1 MATFVRKMRRL
12 GAVDRSLLAHMRK
25 YRSEIPKLSPHDVNQ
40 ILRANEFTKDFSGG
54 SVRYFDSNQLASNSP
69 MEDARTE
76 ANCLYTSGLLV
87 GVFDGHGGSACAQV
101 SSKRILRYIAAS
113 LINPTDLRRLLDDN
127 AKSFSFLQCH
137 NDRLEFVPE
146 IRDIYEESFSKFAGD
161 LLRRKGSTSVEQV
174 MEQAVLRLD
183 GDMSREAIENTSVR
197 TLAVAMSG
205 AVACVA
211 HVDGC
216 HLHVAGVGD
225 CGAVLG
231 SMNDTTGQW
240 TARKLTTEH
249 NAQNVGEVRRIL
261 AQHPPNERDTVIRVD
276 RLLGQL
282 APLRALGDFR
292 YKWPRDTLEKVA
304 APQYGEAAVPPH
316 YHTPPYLTAQPE
328 IKYHRLEPRDKFLVL
343 ATDGLWDCLTPLQV
357 VRLVGEHMNGKTFLQ
372 PLELPNR
379 DIRLGE
385 LSQMLAHR
393 KTGIPKKPMDKN
405 SATHLIRNALGGTD
419 YGIEHSKISHIL
431 SLPPDVVRLFRDDI
445 TVTVVYFDSEYLQST
460 LL

>member
-1 MATFVRKMRRL
+1 MATFVRRL
-12 GAVDRSLLAHMRK
+12 RDFGAVDRSFWAHWRK
-25 YRSEIPKLSPHDVNQ
+25 YRSEIPKLSPHDVNL
-40 ILRANEFTKDFSGG
+40 ILRANEFTKELSGG
-54 SVRYFDSNQLASNSP
+54 PVRYFDSNQLASNSP
-69 MEDARTE
+69 LEDARTE
-76 ANCLYTSGLLV
+76 ASCLYTSGLLV

-113 LINPTDLRRLLDDN
+113 LIAPTELQKHMARD
-127 AKSFSFLQCH
+127 AKSYSFLQCH

-146 IRDIYEESFSKFAGD
+146 IRDIYEESFSRFAQD
-161 LLRRKGSTSVEQV
+161 LIATNARTSVEDV
-174 MEQAVLRLD
+174 MERAVMRLD
-183 GDMSREAIENTSVR
+183 EDMSREAIEHTSVR
-197 TLAVAMSG
+197 TVAVAMSG
-205 AVACVA
+205 SVACVA

-216 HLHVAGVGD
+216 HLHVAGTGD

-231 SMNDTTGQW
+231 SVNDTTGQW
-240 TARKLTTEH
+240 TARKLTNEH

-261 AQHPPNERDTVIRVD
+261 AEHPASERDTVIRVD

-292 YKWPRDTLEKVA
+292 YKWPRDTLQSVA
-304 APQYGEAAVPPH
+304 APHYGSGAVPPH

-343 ATDGLWDCLTPLQV
+343 ATDGLWDVLTPLQV

-372 PLELPNR
+372 PLELPGR

-393 KTGIPKKPMDKN
+393 RTGIPKKPTDKN

-445 TVTVVYFDSEYLQST
+445 TVTVVYFDPEYLQST
-460 LL
+460 LV

>member
-1 MATFVRKMRRL
+1 MATLVRKLRDF
-12 GAVDRSLLAHMRK
+12 GAFRFHGRN
-25 YRSEIPKLSPHDVNQ
+25 YRSEIPKLSPHDVNL
-40 ILRANEFTKDFSGG
+40 ILRANEFTKNFTEGP
-54 SVRYFDSNQLASNSP
+54 VRYFDSNQLASNSP

-76 ANCLYTSGLLV
+76 GSCLYTSGMLL

-113 LINPTDLRRLLDDN
+113 LINPSELMRHLQEN

-146 IRDIYEESFSKFAGD
+146 IRDIYEESFNRYAQE
-161 LLRRKGSTSVEQV
+161 LTARKSNYSVEDV
-174 MEQAVLRLD
+174 MEQAILRLD
-183 GDMSREAIENTSVR
+183 ADMSREAIEQTSVR

-225 CGAVLG
+225 CEAVLG
-231 SMNDTTGQW
+231 SINESTGQW
-240 TARKLTTEH
+240 TARKLSTEH
-249 NAQNVGEVRRIL
+249 NSQNLSEVRRIIGE
-261 AQHPPNERDTVIRVD
+261 HPPSERDTAIRMD

-292 YKWPRDTLEKVA
+292 YKWPRETLHKVA
-304 APQYGEAAVPPH
+304 GPHYGENVVPPH
-316 YHTPPYLTAQPE
+316 YYTPPYLTAQPE
-328 IKYHRLEPRDKFLVL
+328 VRYHRLEPRDRFLVL
-343 ATDGLWDCLTPLQV
+343 ATDGLWDVLTPIQV
-357 VRLVGEHMNGKTFLQ
+357 VRLVGEHMHGKTFLQ
-372 PLELPNR
+372 PLELPGR
-379 DIRLGE
+379 EIRLGE

-393 KTGIPKKPMDKN
+393 RTGIPKKPTDKN

-445 TVTVVYFDSEYLQST
+445 TVTVIYFDPDYLQMT
-460 LL
+460 LE